1 MEAAG
6 HGSERWKHSFC
17 PRSDCLRPW
26 LYSLLR
32 SLRTMAR
39 TVLAR
44 HEFPVKPRPT
54 VRVIKAHALRAPSEL
69 YKRSVRK
76 PRVKHGGVSVFGTEA
91 TGISSQRF
99 LPKAGRGTHQDAPA
113 QGSQRRGYT
122 AVSATTLGR
131 DGNHHRALNQ
141 RNTPKSR
148 SWVGLR
154 RKKIQQLS

>member
-1 MEAAG
+1 M
-6 HGSERWKHSFC
+6 
-17 PRSDCLRPW
+17 
-26 LYSLLR
+26 
-32 SLRTMAR
+32 
-39 TVLAR
+39 
-44 HEFPVKPRPT
+44 
-54 VRVIKAHALRAPSEL
+54 
-69 YKRSVRK
+69 RK

-154 RKKIQQLS
+154 RQKFNSLLDEKKFGVLISTPLETKTRFS